1 MTDPYA
7 DIGARPPEPSPFER
21 WYAHYPRKVAR
32 GAAEKAFPK
41 ALKLATL
48 EELIAGAQRYA
59 KQVAGKEVKYICHP
73 STWLRAQ
80 RWLDEEPRDI
90 AAEAAQ
96 GLKEYSAALDSLR
109 RVDLLVTKGIRSG
122 SLDPQDV
129 RLALRL
135 GRITPEQAEKAG
147 FGFLVRNE
155 PA

>member
-1 MTDPYA
+1 MSEVWR
-7 DIGARPPEPSPFER
+7 DITGTPEPSPFER

-80 RWLDEEPRDI
+80 RWLDE
-90 AAEAAQ
+90 AEAAQ

>member
-1 MTDPYA
+1 MSEVWR
-7 DIGARPPEPSPFER
+7 DITGTPEPSPFER

-80 RWLDEEPRDI
+80 RWLDEEPAPATIGAFREHTKNLL
-90 AAEAAQ
+90 A
-96 GLKEYSAALDSLR
+96 LR